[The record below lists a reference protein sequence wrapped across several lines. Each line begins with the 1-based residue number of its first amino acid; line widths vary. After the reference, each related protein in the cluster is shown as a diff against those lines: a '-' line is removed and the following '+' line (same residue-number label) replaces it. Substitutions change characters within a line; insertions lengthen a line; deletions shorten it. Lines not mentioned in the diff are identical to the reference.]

1 MKKSRRVWVVVEVES
16 GIPVLAEVYSDR
28 LSAEKREIKLRKE
41 LRPDYDEVG
50 VFEER
55 CQSPTRNG
63 AGEAGGT
70 NLIVN

>member
-50 VFEER
+50 VFEAAIR
-55 CQSPTRNG
+55 AVPKSNAKRSRRSGRN
-63 AGEAGGT
+63 
-70 NLIVN
+70 